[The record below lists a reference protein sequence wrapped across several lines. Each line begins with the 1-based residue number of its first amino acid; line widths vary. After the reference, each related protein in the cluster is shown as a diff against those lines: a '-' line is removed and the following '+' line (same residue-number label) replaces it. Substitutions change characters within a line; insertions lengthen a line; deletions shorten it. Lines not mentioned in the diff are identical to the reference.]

1 MTTRRWRDPRDGRSW
16 EVTVSRVTRLGADR
30 RSPDASSPAAASR
43 PASGAGASP
52 DHATVAFDLLTTP
65 KRGFATSCCERSER
79 LVPRMEDQEMALCLE
94 AARRGGR
101 VWVDPR
107 SGELW
112 WVQGYG
118 RGRRSGGAA
127 SGELPVVFQSV
138 RSAVGARCDGVP
150 VTRLSDTELTA
161 LLDAGESL

>member
-1 MTTRRWRDPRDGRSW
+1 MTTRRWRDPRDGRAW
-16 EVTVSRVTRLGADR
+16 EVTVSRVTRLGASGR
-30 RSPDASSPAAASR
+30 IPDASSPAAAL
-43 PASGAGASP
+43 PE
-52 DHATVAFDLLTTP
+52 HTTVAFDLLTTP

-79 LVPRMEDQEMALCLE
+79 LVPAMEDQEMALCLE

-118 RGRRSGGAA
+118 RARRSGGPHFA
-127 SGELPVVFQSV
+127 ELPVVFQSV
-138 RSAVGARCDGVP
+138 RSAVGARSPDGVP
-150 VTRLSDTELTA
+150 VTWLSDTELAA
-161 LLDAGESL
+161 LLDAGEPL